1 MTVSRLQQHIEKILA
16 SGVLAALLFVGT
28 AIYDMSGT
36 LRVVLN
42 RLDTLDAKF
51 TVVDARFE
59 RYQTK
64 EAARAAWEAQSLRD
78 QMIHSRIDQVQ
89 NSVKAIDADENT
101 R

>member
-1 MTVSRLQQHIEKILA
+1 MTATSFQQHTEKILA
-16 SGVLAALLFVGT
+16 GSVLAALLFVGA
-28 AIYDMSGT
+28 AIYDMSGS

-51 TVVDARFE
+51 TVVDARFD

-64 EAARAAWEAQSLRD
+64 ESARASWESQGLRD
-78 QMIHSRIDQVQ
+78 QMIHSRINQIQ
-89 NSVKAIDADENT
+89 NSLSEPARDDH